1 MKMFNPIK
9 CRVDTDNIFL
19 YKKIKYRISNEVKQY
34 EITDNG
40 NDMDVITI
48 LERNNK
54 LIFLDGN
61 LDLID
66 NKYIY
71 PA

>member
-1 MKMFNPIK
+1 MFNPIK

>member
-1 MKMFNPIK
+1 MFNPIK

-34 EITDNG
+34 EVTDNG

-48 LERNNK
+48 LERDNK